1 MPRPLS
7 AAREREFQ
15 ELYAFVDFYS
25 TQVTKPVAN
34 SPKMADVCIDIIEKY
49 GRSKALE
56 GLRMATN
63 DILEELGRIP
73 SEQVESLDEAF
84 RRVGLVSLSELRRR
98 YSSSFK
104 RIVKRGHIKDDTE
117 YYLLNGVVVDQSND
131 IDATERALLQRLLDT
146 YEQAVTPKS

>member
-25 TQVTKPVAN
+25 TQVIKPLAN
-34 SPKMADVCIDIIEKY
+34 SPKMADVCVDIIEQY

-73 SEQVESLDEAF
+73 SAKVESLDEGF
-84 RRVGLVSLSELRRR
+84 RRAGLVSCQSFGVGTRLHSNE
-98 YSSSFK
+98 SSSAAASK
-104 RIVKRGHIKDDTE
+104 TIPST
-117 YYLLNGVVVDQSND
+117 
-131 IDATERALLQRLLDT
+131 TC
-146 YEQAVTPKS
+146 

>member
-25 TQVTKPVAN
+25 THVTKPIAN
-34 SPKMADVCIDIIEKY
+34 SPKMADVCVDIVEKY

-73 SEQVESLDEAF
+73 PAQVGCLDEAF
-84 RRVGLVSLSELRRR
+84 RRAGLVSLSEIRRR

-104 RIVKRGHIKDDTE
+104 RIVKRGFIQDDTE

-131 IDATERALLQRLLDT
+131 IDATEQALLQRLLDT
-146 YEQAVTPKS
+146 YEQAVAPKS

>member
-15 ELYAFVDFYS
+15 ELYAFVDFYF
-25 TQVTKPVAN
+25 TQVKKPFAN
-34 SPKMADVCIDIIEKY
+34 SPKMADVCVDIVEQY

-63 DILEELGRIP
+63 DILEELGRVP
-73 SEQVESLDEAF
+73 SIQVDSLDEAF
-84 RRVGLVSLSELRRR
+84 CRAGLVSLSELRRR

-104 RIVKRGHIKDDTE
+104 RIVKRGRVQDDTE
-117 YYLLNGVVVDQSND
+117 YYLLNGVVVDQSNN
-131 IDATERALLQRLLDT
+131 IDSTERAVLQRLLET
-146 YEQAVTPKS
+146 YEQALTPKS

>member
-25 TQVTKPVAN
+25 TQVIKPLAN
-34 SPKMADVCIDIIEKY
+34 SPKMADVCVDIIEQH

-73 SEQVESLDEAF
+73 SAQVESFDEAF
-84 RRVGLVSLSELRRR
+84 RRAGLVSFSELRRR
-98 YSSSFK
+98 YSSLFK
-104 RIVKRGHIKDDTE
+104 RIVKRGRIKDDTE
-117 YYLLNGVVVDQSND
+117 YYLLNGVVVDQSTD
-131 IDATERALLQRLLDT
+131 IDATERALLQRLLEA
-146 YEQAVTPKS
+146 YEQALAPKS